1 MLIRFWGTRGSL
13 PAPLGGAAVQ
23 AKLRAALR
31 KASGRSFADDTEI
44 DRFIASELTF
54 AERSTFGGNTS
65 CVEADIGS
73 DEHLILDLGSGVR
86 EFGNRFMSGAYPGKK
101 KVFNILMS
109 HPHWDHIMGF
119 PFFVPAYVPG
129 HTIRIYGGHSTLDN
143 AFRRQHAEPSF
154 PVDYSQLGASIEFVT
169 LDPAKTYDIA
179 GAKVRL
185 MRQHHT
191 GDSYGY
197 RIEHAGRSLIY
208 STDSEHK
215 FEETGDTYPFVDFFR
230 NADLVIFDAMYSL
243 ADAVSIRE
251 DWGHSSNIIA
261 VELCHHAAAKRLCLF
276 HHDPNSD
283 DRSIAEVLKDTKKFE
298 ELARDGRA
306 PLDVFSA
313 YDGLEIEL

>member
-13 PAPLGGAAVQ
+13 AAPLGATAVR
-23 AKLRAALR
+23 AKLRNALR
-31 KASGRSFADDTEI
+31 KASGRSFSDDAAI
-44 DRFIASELTF
+44 DAFMASELDF
-54 AERSTFGGNTS
+54 AESGTFGGNTS
-65 CVEADIGS
+65 CVEADLGG
-73 DEHLILDLGSGVR
+73 DEHLVFDLGTGIR
-86 EFGNRFMSGAYPGKK
+86 EFGNRVMSGAYPEKK

-154 PVDYSQLGASIEFVT
+154 PVDYSQLGAHIEFIT

-179 GAKVRL
+179 GARVNL

-197 RIEHAGRSLIY
+197 RIEHGGRTMVY

-215 FEETGDTYPFVDFFR
+215 FEETGDSYPFVDFFR
-230 NADLVIFDAMYSL
+230 DADLVVFDAMYSL

-251 DWGHSSNIIA
+251 DWGHSSNVIA
-261 VELCHHAAAKRLCLF
+261 VELCHHAGAKRLCLF

-283 DRSIAEVLKDTKKFE
+283 DRSIAEVLADTRKFE
-298 ELARDGRA
+298 QLAREGRL
-306 PLDVFSA
+306 PLEVLAA
-313 YDGLEIEL
+313 YDGLELSL